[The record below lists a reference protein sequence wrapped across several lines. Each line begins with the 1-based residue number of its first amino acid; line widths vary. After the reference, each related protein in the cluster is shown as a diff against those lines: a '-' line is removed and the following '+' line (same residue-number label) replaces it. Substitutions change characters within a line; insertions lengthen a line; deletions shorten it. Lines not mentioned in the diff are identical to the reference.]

1 MSNPK
6 DIGNFK
12 DTLLPSPMSVFS
24 ELFPHGRKA
33 FDWQRGLFGQV
44 LEGNTP
50 ESLSL
55 PTATGKT
62 YGILRCWLGALCE
75 KPSIVPRRLAYVV
88 NRRAVIDQ
96 VYEDALSLAEKVRE
110 SSLAARIAKAVP
122 GAPVDNPVGVYAFRG
137 QRSLDHEW
145 LSYPE
150 RPAILIGTVD
160 MLGSRLLFRA
170 YGGSGDWRRAQSAGL
185 LGQDTWFVLDEPHLA
200 HPFRNLLAS
209 IKQMQNASPTPRPFW
224 FTQIGATNRG
234 KASDKDPL
242 QEAIKTDKS
251 LAPRLSANKQV
262 HVSGKAIS
270 SEEFVDEALRISS
283 AALVSGRP
291 VSIAVIVSTVRL
303 ARFLTERLSSAT
315 LPQDPQVVCITGA
328 MRGVDRDA
336 LLASQDFRDAF
347 AASGRTRKNSAV
359 LIGTHCLEAGF
370 DGDFDI
376 LISDITSMPSVL
388 QRLGRLN
395 RVGEAKESEGHFFL
409 IHDKKGESMH
419 LAANPTYELLKEL
432 GGNNQPTAFSGSY
445 GTVGGKSL
453 LTAWDNLSDEDKERL
468 SEPTV
473 AHPSFERID
482 AMLCSM
488 SSSLPLGSKGRTELF
503 LHGFEP
509 PERAETSFVWRD
521 ESQWLQGKDLAE
533 ALLYRRPLP
542 SELGQLSPFAA
553 REELATLLRRLS
565 KQREFDLLN
574 NISLLDPWSGEIKPA
589 FFHRRD
595 GKFQL
600 PEIGELAN
608 RIVVIPPDAGGYK
621 DGFVDG
627 SSPDRVADVAL
638 PARESSVALS
648 GWCWDGTKLREAA
661 LATMCV
667 PPPDEVSVAG
677 ILPSGLRPSP
687 VTLPLF
693 TRTGWLVLS
702 PHLRKRASGSIA
714 QTLKDHLDQV
724 RDTADRITSALS
736 LSSDL
741 AAMVFAA
748 AEQHDIGKSHHGF
761 QRFLGNTDLA
771 NPVAK
776 SAKPVGGRSPFR
788 HEALSVL
795 NASSIEGLPRQ
806 LIGAHH
812 GYGRPVFDLSVRV
825 PHANSDELTA
835 ADGAWLQNF
844 GQLTAKLNPWT
855 LAWLESLL
863 RAADAQA
870 SADPIVVE
878 EEAP

>member
-1 MSNPK
+1 MTDLKN
-6 DIGNFK
+6 IGVLNEA
-12 DTLLPSPMSVFS
+12 TPSSVFP
-24 ELFPHGRKA
+24 ELFPMGRKP
-33 FDWQRGLFGQV
+33 FQWQSGLFRQ
-44 LEGNTP
+44 LINGNSP

-110 SSLAARIAKAVP
+110 SSLAEKISKAIP
-122 GAPVDNPVGVYAFRG
+122 GASVDKSLGVYAFRG

-170 YGGSGDWRRAQSAGL
+170 YAGSGDWRRAQSAGL

-200 HPFRNLLAS
+200 HPFRNLLS
-209 IKQMQNASPTPRPFW
+209 GIKQQLSESPTPRPFW

-234 KASDKDPL
+234 KSSGDDKL
-242 QEAIKTDKS
+242 QES
-251 LAPRLSANKQV
+251 LKEDENLASRLSANKRV
-262 HVSGKAIS
+262 FVSGKAINS
-270 SEEFVDEALRISS
+270 DEFVDEVVRISS
-283 AALVSGRP
+283 SALASGKP

-303 ARFLTERLSSAT
+303 ARSLTERLSSAKLT
-315 LPQDPQVVCITGA
+315 QNPKVVCITGA
-328 MRGVDRDA
+328 MRGVDRDS

-347 AASGRTRKNSAV
+347 AASGRTRMNSAV
-359 LIGTHCLEAGF
+359 LVGTHCLEAGF
-370 DGDFDI
+370 DGDFD
-376 LISDITSMPSVL
+376 LLVSDITSMPSVL

-395 RVGEAKESEGHFFL
+395 RVGEAKESEGHLFL
-409 IHDKKGESMH
+409 IHDKKGEPMH
-419 LAANPTYELLKEL
+419 VAATPTHEWLRQLE
-432 GGNNQPTAFSGSY
+432 GHSQPAVLSGSY
-445 GTVGGKSL
+445 GTVCGKSIL
-453 LTAWDNLSDEDKERL
+453 AAWDNLSSGEKDRL

-473 AHPSFERID
+473 AHPPFQRMD
-482 AMLCSM
+482 AMLFSM
-488 SSSLPLGSKGRTELF
+488 SSSLPLASKGRPELY
-503 LHGFEP
+503 LHGFEL
-509 PERAETSFVWRD
+509 PEKAETSFVWRD
-521 ESQWLQGKDLAE
+521 EAQWLQGDDLAE

-553 REELATLLRRLS
+553 REELAAMQRRLN
-565 KQREFDLLN
+565 KQGRSDLLER
-574 NISLLDPWSGEIKPA
+574 ISLLDPWSGEIEAA
-589 FFHRRD
+589 FRRRD

-600 PEIGELAN
+600 RDVGEFAN

-627 SSPDRVADVAL
+627 SSPGRVEDVAL
-638 PARESSVALS
+638 SARESSHALS
-648 GWCWDGTKLREAA
+648 AWCWNGSKLCEAA
-661 LATMCV
+661 QATACV
-667 PPPDEVSVAG
+667 APPDDVSVAG
-677 ILPSGLRPSP
+677 FIPSGFRPSP
-687 VTLPLF
+687 SAVPLF
-693 TRTGWLVLS
+693 ARTGWLVLG
-702 PHLRKRASGSIA
+702 PVRQKRPSAGVE
-714 QTLKDHLDQV
+714 QTLKQHLLQV
-724 RDTADRITSALS
+724 RAVASRIASAVG

-741 AAMVFAA
+741 AAAVSEA
-748 AEQHDIGKSHHGF
+748 AEHHDIGKAHHGF
-761 QRFLGNTDLA
+761 QRFLGNNDLA
-771 NPVAK
+771 NPIAK
-776 SAKPVGGRSPFR
+776 SAKPAGGRSPFR

-795 NASSIEGLPRQ
+795 HASELDILPRQ

-812 GYGRPVFDLSVRV
+812 GNGRPVFDPTVRV
-825 PHANSDELTA
+825 PHAQSDDLTA

-844 GQLTAKLNPWT
+844 ARITAQHNPWT

>member
-1 MSNPK
+1 VS
-6 DIGNFK
+6 I
-12 DTLLPSPMSVFS
+12 PSMQQASPPSVFS
-24 ELFPHGRKA
+24 ELFPQGRKA
-33 FDWQRGLFGQV
+33 FDWQQGLFCQL
-44 LEGNTP
+44 LEGNAP

-75 KPSIVPRRLAYVV
+75 KPSVVPRRLAYVV

-110 SSLAARIAKAVP
+110 SSLASQIAKAVP

-170 YGGSGDWRRAQSAGL
+170 YVGSGDWRRAQSAGL

-200 HPFRNLLAS
+200 HPFRNLLS
-209 IKQMQNASPTPRPFW
+209 NIKQMQNASPTPRPFW

-234 KASDKDPL
+234 KATGDKL
-242 QEAIKTDKS
+242 QEAVKTDAS
-251 LAPRLSANKQV
+251 LGPRLSANKQV
-262 HVSGKAIS
+262 HVSGKAVS
-270 SEEFVDEALRISS
+270 GEEFVDEAVRISS
-283 AALVSGRP
+283 AALASGQP

-303 ARFLTERLSSAT
+303 ARSLTETLSSAK
-315 LPQDPQVVCITGA
+315 LPQGPRVVCITGA

-359 LIGTHCLEAGF
+359 LVGTHCLEAGF

-376 LISDITSMPSVL
+376 LISDIASMPSVI

-395 RVGEAKESEGHFFL
+395 RVGEAKESAGHFFL
-409 IHDKKGESMH
+409 IHDKKGKPLH
-419 LAANPTYELLKEL
+419 AAATPTHEWLKQL
-432 GGNNQPTAFSGSY
+432 GGDSQPAALSGSY

-453 LTAWDNLSDEDKERL
+453 LTAWDNLSAEDRDSL

-482 AMLCSM
+482 AMLFSM
-488 SSSLPLGSKGRTELF
+488 SSTLPLASKGRTELF
-503 LHGFEP
+503 LHGFEL

-521 ESQWLQGKDLAE
+521 ESQWLRGDDLAE

-553 REELATLLRRLS
+553 REELAAMLRRLT
-565 KQREFDLLN
+565 KHRRLDLLGS
-574 NISLLDPWSGEIKPA
+574 ISLLDPWSGEIKPA

-595 GKFQL
+595 GKIEL
-600 PEIGELAN
+600 LEIEKFAN
-608 RIVVIPPDAGGYK
+608 RVVVIPPEAGGYK

-627 SSPDRVADVAL
+627 SSPDRVEDVAL
-638 PARESSVALS
+638 PARESSAALS
-648 GWCWDGTKLREAA
+648 GWCWDGSKLSESS
-661 LATMCV
+661 LADACV
-667 PPPDEVSVAG
+667 APPDDVSLAG

-693 TRTGWLVLS
+693 ARTGWLVLS
-702 PHLRKRASGSIA
+702 PIRKKKASGSTA
-714 QTLKDHLDQV
+714 QGLKDHLDQV
-724 RDTADRITSALS
+724 KGAADRITSALG
-736 LSSDL
+736 LDSDL
-741 AAMVFAA
+741 AAVVSEAA
-748 AEQHDIGKSHHGF
+748 QHHDIGKSHHGF

-795 NASSIEGLPRQ
+795 LAPSSDGLSRQ
-806 LIGAHH
+806 LVGAHH

-825 PHANSDELTA
+825 PHAKSDELTT
-835 ADGAWLQNF
+835 ADGTWLQNF
-844 GQLTAKLNPWT
+844 GQLTARLNPWT